1 CGRFFNTRNVEMYR
15 RSKMPENREVEE
27 MEKFTNVLMEVK
39 VSLAEQNGKLD
50 NLFDMKDK
58 VNETY
63 DIAKGAR
70 NKTKEL
76 EKDVE
81 ELKGDMKD
89 KANVADGEQVVKQRE
104 NMFKN
109 LPSWL
114 ALAISIA
121 VFLLTYL
128 AN

>member
-1 CGRFFNTRNVEMYR
+1 MAGYLRQDVRGSRMTQTA
-15 RSKMPENREVEE
+15 KEVED
-27 MEKFTNVLMEVK
+27 MEKFMTVLMEVK

-50 NLFDMKDK
+50 NLLDMKDK
-58 VNETY
+58 INETY
-63 DIAKGAR
+63 DIAKGAHNR
-70 NKTKEL
+70 AKEN
-76 EKDVE
+76 EKDIAALSKEMSHSASKEDVE
-81 ELKGDMKD
+81 RI
-89 KANVADGEQVVKQRE
+89 VKQRE
-104 NMFKN
+104 NTFKN

>member
-1 CGRFFNTRNVEMYR
+1 
-15 RSKMPENREVEE
+15 MPENREVEE